1 MREPIIICP
10 AVEIGGRSPAI
21 KLSLILFV
29 ALALISPALAAAPA
43 DHAAY
48 PWLEKYDPADSLAAR
63 IAPPAGMQRAP
74 AVAGSFEAWL
84 RGLPL
89 KKGAPPVRLY
99 NGQEKPNQTAH
110 WAVLDLDTGPRD
122 LQQCADSVIRLRA
135 EYLYAA
141 GKFDDIHFNFTSGDR
156 ADFSRWLAGFSPVV
170 KGNSV
175 QWAAGRARAN
185 SYAALRSYLDTVFTY
200 AGTLSLAKEMKK
212 VADVREMRPGD
223 VFIQGGSP
231 GHVVIVVGMAV
242 DPAGGRKAFLLAQ
255 GFMPAQD
262 MHLLRN
268 PASSSPWYDLNFG
281 PTLKT
286 PEWTFAAEDLR
297 RF

>member
-1 MREPIIICP
+1 M
-10 AVEIGGRSPAI
+10 
-21 KLSLILFV
+21 KLSLTFFV

-43 DHAAY
+43 ERAAY
-48 PWLEKYDPADSLAAR
+48 PWLERYDPADSLAAR
-63 IAPPAGMQRAP
+63 IAPPAGLERAAAAP
-74 AVAGSFEAWL
+74 GSFESWL

-89 KKGAPPVRLY
+89 KKGNPPVRLY

-141 GKFDDIHFNFTSGDR
+141 GKFDEIHFNFTSGDR
-156 ADFSRWLAGFSPVV
+156 ADFSRWLAGFTPTVR
-170 KGNSV
+170 GNKV
-175 QWAAGRARAN
+175 EWVPGRPRPDTRAAFRA
-185 SYAALRSYLDTVFTY
+185 YLDVVFTY
-200 AGTLSLAKEMKK
+200 AGTASLAKELKP
-212 VADVREMRPGD
+212 VPDVRQMRAGD

-231 GHVVIVVGMAV
+231 GHVVIVVDMAA

-262 MHLLRN
+262 MHILRN
-268 PASSSPWYDLNFG
+268 PASSSGPWYDLDFG
-281 PTLKT
+281 QTLRT
-286 PEWTFAAEDLR
+286 PEWTFAAGDLR